1 MRTLLLTSGGMRM
14 ESEIIKLLKKP
25 ASETKLAHVMTASK
39 VSADRSWLTKHTD
52 KMIAMGLQVEDVDIE
67 GKSEKELEKLL
78 RGRPLRLEKDL
89 EGQDKFSR
97 LVRYVFIQNDDPR
110 VGNIFLNKYMI
121 EHGYAVFDNGVDVRY
136 QGELREA
143 EKVAKTKIVGIWK
156 DCPDV
161 VAKDSSYIADK
172 GIPPP
177 NDRCIIKGNIS
188 PNGYGKVYLVP
199 GCPNYDRTAVQPNK
213 GEQYFCTEE
222 EAKKAGYIKANNCN

>member
-1 MRTLLLTSGGMRM
+1 
-14 ESEIIKLLKKP
+14 
-25 ASETKLAHVMTASK
+25 
-39 VSADRSWLTKHTD
+39 
-52 KMIAMGLQVEDVDIE
+52 
-67 GKSEKELEKLL
+67 
-78 RGRPLRLEKDL
+78 
-89 EGQDKFSR
+89 
-97 LVRYVFIQNDDPR
+97 VFIQNDDPR